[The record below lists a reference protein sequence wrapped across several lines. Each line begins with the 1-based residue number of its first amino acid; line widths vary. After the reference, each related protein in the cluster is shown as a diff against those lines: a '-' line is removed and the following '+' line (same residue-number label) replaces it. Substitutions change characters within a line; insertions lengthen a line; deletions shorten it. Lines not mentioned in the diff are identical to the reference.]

1 MAASHPWSMRL
12 DVSSPLRSNGEGD
25 REAVEG
31 LLSSAGSVSR
41 ARVQRRA
48 LTPPEAR
55 LWVRLRRR
63 ALAGL
68 KFRRQH
74 PVGPYVLDFYCA
86 EAKLAVEVDGE
97 SHSHPTRMAHDR
109 RRTEWLTRQ
118 GLAVFRIP
126 AEEVRINLDGVLVSI
141 RSTAERRRG

>member
-1 MAASHPWSMRL
+1 MEG
-12 DVSSPLRSNGEGD
+12 VLRSE
-25 REAVEG
+25 
-31 LLSSAGSVSR
+31 GSVSR

-55 LWVRLRRR
+55 LWVCLRRR

-74 PVGPYVLDFYCA
+74 PIGPYVLDFYCA
-86 EAKLAVEVDGE
+86 EAKLGVEVDGA
-97 SHSHPTRMAHDR
+97 SHSYPDRMEHDR
-109 RRTEWLTRQ
+109 RRTVWLEKQ
-118 GLAVFRIP
+118 GLAVFRIA

-141 RSTAERRRG
+141 RSAAQQRLG

>member
-1 MAASHPWSMRL
+1 MR
-12 DVSSPLRSNGEGD
+12 SE
-25 REAVEG
+25 
-31 LLSSAGSVSR
+31 GSVSR
-41 ARVQRRA
+41 ARVQRRT

-74 PVGPYVLDFYCA
+74 PIGPYVLDFYCA
-86 EAKLAVEVDGE
+86 EAKLAIEVDGG
-97 SHSHPTRMAHDR
+97 SHSYPDRIVHDR
-109 RRTEWLTRQ
+109 RRTVWLEQQ
-118 GLAVFRIP
+118 GLTVFRIA

-141 RSTAERRRG
+141 RMAAGRRLP

>member
-1 MAASHPWSMRL
+1 MVGQSPIRL
-12 DVSSPLRSNGEGD
+12 VSSPLRSNGEGD

-31 LLSSAGSVSR
+31 LLTSAGSVSR

-48 LTPPEAR
+48 LTPPEVR

-68 KFRRQH
+68 KFRQH

-97 SHSHPTRMAHDR
+97 SHSHPTPVAHDR
-109 RRTEWLTRQ
+109 RRTEWLKRQ
-118 GLAVFRIP
+118 GLAVIP
-126 AEEVRINLDGVLVSI
+126 AEKVRINLDEVLTSI
-141 RSTAERRRG
+141 RAAAEPRLG

>member
-1 MAASHPWSMRL
+1 M
-12 DVSSPLRSNGEGD
+12 
-25 REAVEG
+25 
-31 LLSSAGSVSR
+31 SSAGSVSR